1 MGNNVVLCNR
11 QTSRQTSRLKGRLP
25 GSETERQSN
34 LRQTQART
42 ARLQVTQRLFDSKA
56 DKHKNTK
63 AARTPDS
70 KLGIHTDSHL
80 RWGRSGQFPAEGP
93 WSRSRYELG
102 RLFRWTANPQQPAK
116 RLPWRQQG
124 RRGSNDTRNQFRCL
138 WLHIHNKG
146 KSTELN
152 NTVIP

>member
-1 MGNNVVLCNR
+1 MTKANFPTAAGLRTLHIPLQWEIMLFCAIGK
-11 QTSRQTSRLKGRLP
+11 QADRLP
-25 GSETERQSN
+25 DSETERQSN

-56 DKHKNTK
+56 DKHKNSK

-80 RWGRSGQFPAEGP
+80 LWGRSGQFPAEGP

-116 RLPWRQQG
+116 RLPWRQ
-124 RRGSNDTRNQFRCL
+124 RG
-138 WLHIHNKG
+138 K
-146 KSTELN
+146 
-152 NTVIP
+152 